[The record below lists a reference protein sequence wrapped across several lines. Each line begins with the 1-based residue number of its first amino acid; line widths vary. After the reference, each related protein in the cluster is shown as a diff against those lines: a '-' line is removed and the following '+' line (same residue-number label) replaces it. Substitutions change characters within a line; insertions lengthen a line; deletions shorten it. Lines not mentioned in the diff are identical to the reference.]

1 MKNIIAL
8 FLLPAI
14 VSLGNA
20 QQFQEFLSRVNSA
33 PDSLKPAIVDSFMEA
48 VEGFPLIE
56 HDMFAHFIYRG
67 NANRVN
73 VPGDANSWDPSAYP
87 MTRVEGTDLWYMK
100 QTFESDARLDYKFVL
115 NGSAWILD
123 PLNPHRVSGGFG
135 PNSELRMPDYVPA
148 PEIEYYPD
156 IPHGALWD
164 TTFFSPQLGN
174 SRRIRIY
181 TPPGYETS
189 SDSFGTILFHDG
201 LEYVS
206 LANTD
211 NVLDY
216 LIWHNWIQPVIA
228 VFVPPV
234 NRTPEYAGNQKDEFT
249 AFIVDEI
256 IPWVDSKYRTIQ
268 DPAYRSTLGASNGG
282 NIALWLGLQHPEVFG
297 NIAAQS
303 SNVETSISSGFQ
315 NSPTLDVKFYLDL
328 GTYDIQLL
336 IPLVRGFKEI
346 LESKGYTFEYYEFH
360 EGHSWGNWR
369 AHIDN
374 TLEFFFPADTTQLKG
389 DVNGDRT
396 IDVMDA
402 LLAINIL
409 LEISE
414 PTAEEIQAADCN
426 GLMNICDGDGA
437 VNILDVIKIIRLTLD
452 LEACQ

>member
-1 MKNIIAL
+1 
-8 FLLPAI
+8 
-14 VSLGNA
+14 
-20 QQFQEFLSRVNSA
+20 
-33 PDSLKPAIVDSFMEA
+33 
-48 VEGFPLIE
+48 
-56 HDMFAHFIYRG
+56 
-67 NANRVN
+67 
-73 VPGDANSWDPSAYP
+73 
-87 MTRVEGTDLWYMK
+87 
-100 QTFESDARLDYKFVL
+100 
-115 NGSAWILD
+115 
-123 PLNPHRVSGGFG
+123 
-135 PNSELRMPDYVPA
+135 LRMPQYVPP
-148 PEIEYYPD
+148 PEIEYRLE

-206 LANTD
+206 LANT
-211 NVLDY
+211 NNILDY
-216 LIWHNWIQPVIA
+216 LIWHNRIQPIIA

-303 SNVETSISSGFQ
+303 SNVESSISSGFQ
-315 NSPTLDVKFYLDL
+315 NGPKLDLKFYLDI
-328 GTYDIQLL
+328 GTYDIQVL
-336 IPLVRGFKEI
+336 IPLVRNFKEI
-346 LESKGYTFEYYEFH
+346 LESKGYAFEYYEFH

-374 TLEFFFPADTTQLKG
+374 ALEFFFPADTTQLKG
-389 DVNGDRT
+389 DVNGDH
-396 IDVMDA
+396 M
-402 LLAINIL
+402 INIL
-409 LEISE
+409 DALMATNIVLENIE
-414 PTAEEIQAADCN
+414 PTADQIWAADCN
-426 GLMNICDGDGA
+426 GSTGNCDGDGM
-437 VNILDVIKIIRLTLD
+437 VNILDVVKIIRLTLA
-452 LEACQ
+452 LEECR